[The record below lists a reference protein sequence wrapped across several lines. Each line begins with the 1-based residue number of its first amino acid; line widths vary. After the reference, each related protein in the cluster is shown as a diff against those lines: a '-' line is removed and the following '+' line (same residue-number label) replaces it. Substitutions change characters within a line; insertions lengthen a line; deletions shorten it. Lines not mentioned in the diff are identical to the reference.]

1 MVKIRCVTWYQ
12 KMKIRILTLVLL
24 ILNLTLFGQESESTD
39 CYEIKY
45 LDFFGLDQTEVT
57 KWPPSE
63 LDGLLKMDFAKDN
76 GQSEIKT
83 NVLIPMIVY
92 QLKEYHP
99 KCTKKIDTLY
109 FNTITAVYLK
119 IREIDSTQLL
129 TKSIAEKIDF
139 IRADFYS
146 QVENINYL
154 PKMTMTFDDGPFYGI
169 NYDEKFELKPI
180 KTQETAFGTLIISKV
195 DDKTI
200 LTSKDKNGNVI
211 WQKSITGLYDRNLT
225 GLYFTKNPLEYN
237 SVATVV
243 HMYSEGERFT
253 LYLKKDGSF
262 MYYFHSW

>member
-1 MVKIRCVTWYQ
+1 
-12 KMKIRILTLVLL
+12 
-24 ILNLTLFGQESESTD
+24 
-39 CYEIKY
+39 
-45 LDFFGLDQTEVT
+45 
-57 KWPPSE
+57 
-63 LDGLLKMDFAKDN
+63 
-76 GQSEIKT
+76 
-83 NVLIPMIVY
+83 
-92 QLKEYHP
+92 
-99 KCTKKIDTLY
+99 
-109 FNTITAVYLK
+109 
-119 IREIDSTQLL
+119 
-129 TKSIAEKIDF
+129 
-139 IRADFYS
+139 
-146 QVENINYL
+146 
-154 PKMTMTFDDGPFYGI
+154 MTFDDGPFYGI

-262 MYYFHSW
+262 MHYFHSW